1 MSGIV
6 VWILSTK
13 IDRIQSWITT
23 EFRLLPTSRPAARA
37 ALMVGYPSPSSSS
50 SSGSSSS
57 SSAWASSLT
66 LTVSQWASFM
76 SYFRICPSLMTIICI
91 VFLSFS
97 SLPYVPTLLFF
108 TTARLLSFHYFALFH
123 LDSALLSIEPLSL
136 SLVSLS
142 LSLSLPFSYRIFSL
156 FSVFLHVLICT
167 VLVPSSNYP

>member
-37 ALMVGYPSPSSSS
+37 ALMVGYPSSSSSS

-136 SLVSLS
+136 SRLSLS
-142 LSLSLPFSYRIFSL
+142 LSLST
-156 FSVFLHVLICT
+156 VFLPNFFAFLCFLTCT
-167 VLVPSSNYP
+167 DY